1 MEMKMEMT
9 MEMEKHTNV
18 YVVCWN
24 KTEINDQNITETD
37 CGVCEVVY
45 LNEDDARKKM
55 WELSDAQMD
64 ELLAE
69 WDEKQ
74 VTRYY
79 KGDTKICDS
88 ISITSPTGIYEYW
101 VSLCYHT

>member
-1 MEMKMEMT
+1 MENL
-9 MEMEKHTNV
+9 TNI
-18 YVVCWN
+18 YVVCW
-24 KTEINDQNITETD
+24 KETEIDEQNITGTD
-37 CGVCEVVY
+37 SGVCEVVY

-64 ELLAE
+64 ELFAE
-69 WDEKQ
+69 WDEEE

-79 KGDTKICDS
+79 EGDTKNCDS
-88 ISITSPTGIYEYW
+88 VCVTSPNGTYEYW